1 MKTKDNMLI
10 MSWED
15 FYENVS
21 KLLKKIGA
29 FRPDAILGIRYGG
42 EKLALELHKHLKG
55 SIYFT
60 TIKHYNRTKR
70 LNRVSVI
77 DFPKLPV
84 FQNKVLIV
92 DDLVD
97 TGKTVAEV
105 IKRLREK
112 NTHVAVLAK
121 KPWSIISPDY
131 YLFET
136 DKWVVFPWEEEFKE
150 FEGD

>member
-1 MKTKDNMLI
+1 MLI

-15 FYENVS
+15 FHENVS
-21 KLLKKIGA
+21 KLLKKIGN
-29 FRPDAILGIRYGG
+29 FRPDAILGIRSGG
-42 EKLALELHKHLKG
+42 EKLALELHKHLKA

-77 DFPKLPV
+77 EFPKLPV
-84 FQNKVLIV
+84 FQKKVLIV

-97 TGKTVAEV
+97 TGETVAEV

-150 FEGD
+150 FGGD